1 MGLIRFSRRV
11 FARKAVKFA
20 LSRRG
25 DFVNFVNEKIDLP
38 VLDETQE
45 AALFTSLVESSLTAI
60 DALLG
65 GDLSAADESILS
77 KRAVVANALDFAAG
91 HVADFMGEGI
101 DIPGVPESAELF
113 IGEALERFLV
123 DVAIPWS
130 QSTPLLD

>member
-20 LSRRG
+20 LTKRSEFV
-25 DFVNFVNEKIDLP
+25 DFVNAKLDLP
-38 VLDETQE
+38 MLDEAQE
-45 AALFTSLVESSLTAI
+45 QQLLTALVESSLTAI

-65 GDLSAADESILS
+65 GELSAADASILS
-77 KRAVVANALDFAAG
+77 KRAVVANALDFAAS
-91 HVADFMGEGI
+91 HVAEFMGEGI

-113 IGEALERFLV
+113 VGEALERFLV
-123 DVAIPWS
+123 DVAIPWT